1 MAPPNAAVRRAFTS
15 TKTSTWPSS
24 ATKSSSP
31 TDERRLRATIRYPL
45 CRKYCSAADS
55 PSRPKSLRGSRMVT
69 DSSVKIRPS
78 QHATGA
84 TYHYFH
90 SRGVRPERTCADESR
105 RGHVERVVASALPSH
120 TLYGRE
126 NYNRD
131 RSDGTPPSCD
141 RA

>member
-1 MAPPNAAVRRAFTS
+1 IAPPNASVRRAFTS
-15 TKTSTWPSS
+15 TKTSTGPSS

-31 TDERRLRATIRYPL
+31 TGERRLRATIRYPL

-55 PSRPKSLRGSRMVT
+55 PSWPKSLRGSRVVT
-69 DSSVKIRPS
+69 DSSVKIRPG
-78 QHATGA
+78 QYARGA
-84 TYHYFH
+84 TYRCFH
-90 SRGVRPERTCADESR
+90 SRAVRLERTCADESR
-105 RGHVERVVASALPSH
+105 RGHGERAAVNALLSH